1 MLQHGPLRPATLT
14 PARSCAHPS
23 DLVRDSEFAQRRS
36 NRRESR
42 SGEASELTAGFGRPT
57 MPDERGSGRLR
68 MQTHTERARH
78 FQHGGEAR
86 VAVLAK
92 RLI

>member
-1 MLQHGPLRPATLT
+1 MKGVPCPHEYVALSRRP
-14 PARSCAHPS
+14 RSDNRPRSA
-23 DLVRDSEFAQRRS
+23 ERRS
-36 NRRESR
+36 NRREPR

-57 MPDERGSGRLR
+57 IPDERSSGRLR